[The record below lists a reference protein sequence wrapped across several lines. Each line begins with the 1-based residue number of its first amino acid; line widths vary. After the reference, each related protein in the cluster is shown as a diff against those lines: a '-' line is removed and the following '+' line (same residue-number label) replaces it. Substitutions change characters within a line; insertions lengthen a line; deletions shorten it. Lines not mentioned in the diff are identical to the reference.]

1 MWLTLPAATQWGWHI
16 NKQMDICM
24 HDLAVR
30 VPTHF
35 SNWDRQM
42 KDTAIRK
49 LSNRVGVTIKSCQV
63 LTAGDELVHDHE
75 LCAVAWM
82 RAACV
87 RKWRAIIRN
96 RASWSY
102 SHTQYTRWFRKTLKL
117 PWTPTLYAPESSE
130 SQSSNINW
138 STGDVYAYIHS
149 LLLQS
154 RVPSYYQVAPSS
166 ITRPSMFG
174 RVWGGVSTQK

>member
-102 SHTQYTRWFRKTLKL
+102 SHTQYTRDFVRLWNSLERPHYMHQSPPKVSHRISIGPLVMCMHTYTVCIHTQLVVAVSSAKL
-117 PWTPTLYAPESSE
+117 LP
-130 SQSSNINW
+130 
-138 STGDVYAYIHS
+138 GC
-149 LLLQS
+149 
-154 RVPSYYQVAPSS
+154 
-166 ITRPSMFG
+166 
-174 RVWGGVSTQK
+174 TQ